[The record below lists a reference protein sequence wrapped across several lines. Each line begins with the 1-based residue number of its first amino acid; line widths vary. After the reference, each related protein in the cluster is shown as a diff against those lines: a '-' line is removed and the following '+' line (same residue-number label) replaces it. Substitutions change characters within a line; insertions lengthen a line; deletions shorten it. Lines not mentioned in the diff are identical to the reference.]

1 MISLV
6 ILSKSRI
13 TWILLPRTT
22 YKTIALILVCLVEEI
37 IVVVVIIEDYIILLL
52 LFYIP

>member
-22 YKTIALILVCLVEEI
+22 HKTIALILARLVKEAIVIII
-37 IVVVVIIEDYIILLL
+37 IVKDRIILLL
-52 LFYIP
+52 LLYIP

>member
-6 ILSKSRI
+6 ILLRSRI

-22 YKTIALILVCLVEEI
+22 YETIALILVYLVEEI
-37 IVVVVIIEDYIILLL
+37 IVIVVMVEDRIILLL
-52 LFYIP
+52 LLYIP